1 MKDGLETHRY
11 SMKPW
16 RFLSNVSDTFD
27 GIEVGIVFLLGTLLG
42 AALVVGVPVWMAWTL
57 IRGGRPV
64 LGGLFAALLA
74 LTILGVVRDLR
85 ARRMSWLSAV
95 LAALWT
101 LCVGYVGVRMM
112 LA

>member
-1 MKDGLETHRY
+1 
-11 SMKPW
+11 MKPR
-16 RFLSNVSDTFD
+16 RFLSNVSDTLDAFEA
-27 GIEVGIVFLLGTLLG
+27 GIILVLGTLLV
-42 AALVVGVPVWMAWTL
+42 AALIFGVPGWMAWTL
-57 IRGGRPV
+57 IHGGRPV

-74 LTILGVVRDLR
+74 LTIFGVARDLR

-101 LCVGYVGVRMM
+101 LCVGYVGVRMV